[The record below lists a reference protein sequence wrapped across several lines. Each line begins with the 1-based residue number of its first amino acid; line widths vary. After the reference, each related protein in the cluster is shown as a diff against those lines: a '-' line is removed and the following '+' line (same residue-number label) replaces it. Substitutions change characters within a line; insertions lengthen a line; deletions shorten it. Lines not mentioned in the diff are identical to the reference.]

1 MSIFSS
7 CSLLSGFTPTCLPF
21 APSPPDRL
29 LSLYHI
35 RSLIRTHRVCIFQN
49 LTVFHIF
56 ISFHIFIYS
65 FIIITII
72 IMDFHSAYILRNK
85 TESLSIIAK
94 SYYCQKGPPKIY
106 CGNTRWNRYVSSFL
120 RKVPI
125 VSDVLKLME
134 SSFHALGAATENA
147 RLPKFDLVLGTR

>member
-1 MSIFSS
+1 MSIFFS

-35 RSLIRTHRVCIFQN
+35 RSLIRTHRGVHLPN

-72 IMDFHSAYILRNK
+72 IIMDFHSAYILRNK
-85 TESLSIIAK
+85 TESLSIIVNRDA
-94 SYYCQKGPPKIY
+94 QKVIIVRRDHRRFIVEIQDGI
-106 CGNTRWNRYVSSFL
+106 GMSRVFFGRY
-120 RKVPI
+120 I
-125 VSDVLKLME
+125 
-134 SSFHALGAATENA
+134 
-147 RLPKFDLVLGTR
+147 